1 MKHKT
6 LLLSFFVFAALV
18 TTSVARAE
26 DSTSTDDKT
35 IKGRMEERRNMMI
48 ENKTE
53 RENLREENAGERKD
67 LFKENS
73 EERKEF
79 RDELKTRFDEFK
91 KQRIGGMMEMMK
103 KRFEWAIARLED
115 IADRIET
122 RIEKIE
128 AETGTKLTEA
138 RTYLEEA
145 RTDIADATKLL
156 GEIDTDVNYITAD
169 ETKAGERF
177 SGFRD
182 AFSKVKE
189 EIKSAW
195 THLREA
201 LQAIKGERS
210 DDKKEPVDDWSTNT
224 SR

>member
-6 LLLSFFVFAALV
+6 LLLSFFVFATFI

-26 DSTSTDDKT
+26 DSTSTDDKPW
-35 IKGRMEERRNMMI
+35 KERMEERRDIMM

-53 RENLREENAGERKD
+53 RQE

-79 RDELKTRFDEFK
+79 RGEFKTRFDEFK
-91 KQRIGGMMEMMK
+91 KERIGGMIEMMT
-103 KRFEWAIARLED
+103 KRFEWAIARLEN
-115 IADRIET
+115 IADRIEA

-128 AETGTKLTEA
+128 DETNTTLTDA
-138 RTYLEEA
+138 RTHLDEA

-156 GEIDTDVNYITAD
+156 SEIDVDVDYITAD
-169 ETKAGERF
+169 ETTAGERF

-182 AFSKVKE
+182 AFGEVKT

-201 LQAIKGERS
+201 LDEIKGERV
-210 DDKKEPVDDWSTNT
+210 DAKKEPMDDWNTNN
-224 SR
+224 